1 MNKPKYQ
8 HDCDRCV
15 WLGTWEHNFDPNVA
29 PNGKH
34 LSDFYFCLGAI
45 HDGYGVTKKLE
56 HPTIVVR
63 YSDRN
68 PEEYLST
75 DMARIILSYLNDTR
89 FKEFT

>member
-15 WLGTWEHNFDPNVA
+15 WLGTYEHNFEDPDFNR
-29 PNGKH
+29 

-45 HDGYGVTKKLE
+45 HDGYEVTKKLE
-56 HPTIVVR
+56 CPIIVVR
-63 YSDRN
+63 FSDRN
-68 PEEYLST
+68 PEEYLSLE
-75 DMARIILSYLNDTR
+75 AASVIQSYLNDTR